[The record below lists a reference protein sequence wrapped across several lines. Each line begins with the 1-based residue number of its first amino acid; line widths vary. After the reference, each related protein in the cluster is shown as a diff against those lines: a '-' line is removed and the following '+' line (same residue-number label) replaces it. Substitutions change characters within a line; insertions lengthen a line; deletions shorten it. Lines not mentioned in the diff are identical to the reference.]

1 MYEKVNAL
9 DKRAIEELFL
19 SEDILMEN
27 AAMALERAVLQNASL
42 GAKVIILCGSGDN
55 GGDGYALA
63 RRLAGRFKTLV
74 FEMKPAKSPM
84 CQLQKERAKKVG
96 VVIKTYEEKNE
107 DLECDVLIDCVVGS
121 AFKGELEPFLD
132 FESLSQKARF
142 KIACDIPS
150 GIDSKGRVDKGA
162 FKADTTISMGAIKSC
177 LLSDR
182 AKDYVGELKVGHLGV
197 FNRVYE
203 IPTDTFLLEKSDL
216 KLPLRD
222 KKNAH
227 KGDYGHAHVLLGK
240 HSGAGL
246 LSALSALSFGS
257 GVVSIQALEGEITS
271 SNKPLELVFCENFPN
286 FLSAFALGMGLES
299 FPKDFNKWLELAPC
313 VLDAGVFYHKEVL
326 QALEKEVVLTP
337 HPKEFLSLLKLVGI
351 NISMLELLDN
361 KLEIARDFS
370 QKYPK
375 VVLLLKGANTL
386 IAHQGR
392 TFINTLGSVA
402 LAKAGS
408 GDVLA
413 GLILSLLSQNY
424 TPLDAAI
431 NASLAHALAG
441 LEFKNN
447 YALTPLD
454 LIEKI
459 KRLQKDKNG
468 SFKALAAIAKH

>member
-1 MYEKVNAL
+1 MLSVYEKVDAL
-9 DKRAIEELFL
+9 DKKALEEWLL

-63 RRLAGRFKTLV
+63 RRLIGRFKVLV
-74 FEMKPAKSPM
+74 FEMKLAKSPM

-96 VVIKTYEEKNE
+96 VVIKAWEEKNE
-107 DLECDVLIDCVVGS
+107 DLECDVLVDCVVGS

-150 GIDSKGRVDKGA
+150 GIDSKGRVDKRA
-162 FKADTTISMGAIKSC
+162 FKADTTISMDAIKSC

-197 FNRVYE
+197 FNQIYE
-203 IPTDTFLLEKSDL
+203 IPTETFLLEKSDL

-222 KKNAH
+222 RKNAH

-246 LSALSALSFGS
+246 LSALSALGFGS
-257 GVVSIQALEGEITS
+257 GVVSIQALECEITS
-271 SNKPLELVFCENFPN
+271 NNKPLELVFCENFPKK
-286 FLSAFALGMGLES
+286 LSAFALGMGLENI
-299 FPKDFNKWLELAPC
+299 PKDFKKWLGLAPC

-326 QALEKEVVLTP
+326 QALEKEVILTP
-337 HPKEFLSLLKLVGI
+337 HPKEFLSLLKSVGI

-392 TFINTLGSVA
+392 VFINNLGSVA

-413 GLILSLLSQNY
+413 GLIVSLLSQNY

-459 KRLQKDKNG
+459 KRL
-468 SFKALAAIAKH
+468 

>member
-1 MYEKVNAL
+1 MLSVYEKVNAL

-63 RRLAGRFKTLV
+63 RRLVGRFKTLV

-84 CQLQKERAKKVG
+84 CQLQKERAKKAG
-96 VVIKTYEEKNE
+96 VTIKTYEEKNE
-107 DLECDVLIDCVVGS
+107 DLECDVLIDCVIGS
-121 AFKGELEPFLD
+121 HFKGKLEPFLN

-150 GIDSKGRVDKGA
+150 GIDSKGRVDKRA
-162 FKADTTISMGAIKSC
+162 FKADLTISMGAIKSC

-182 AKDYVGELKVGHLGV
+182 AKDYIGELKVGHLGV
-197 FNRVYE
+197 FNQTYE

-257 GVVSIQALEGEITS
+257 GVVSVQALEGEITPN
-271 SNKPLELVFCENFPN
+271 NKPLELVFCENFPN
-286 FLSAFALGMGLES
+286 PLSAFALGMGLENI
-299 FPKDFNKWLELAPC
+299 PKDFNKWLELAPC
-313 VLDAGVFYHKEVL
+313 VLDAGVFYHKEIL
-326 QALEKEVVLTP
+326 QALEKEAVLTP

-386 IAHQGR
+386 IAHQGQV
-392 TFINTLGSVA
+392 FINILGSVA

-413 GLILSLLSQNY
+413 GLIVSLLSQNY

-431 NASLAHALAG
+431 NASLAHALAS

-447 YALTPLD
+447 YALVPLD

-459 KRLQKDKNG
+459 KRL
-468 SFKALAAIAKH
+468 

>member
-1 MYEKVNAL
+1 MLSVYEKGNAL
-9 DKRAIEELFL
+9 DKRALEEWLL
-19 SEDILMEN
+19 SEDVLMEN

-63 RRLAGRFKTLV
+63 RRLMGRFRVLV
-74 FEMKPAKSPM
+74 FEMKLAKSPM

-96 VVIKTYEEKNE
+96 VVIKAWEDNLK

-132 FESLSQKARF
+132 FESLSQKAHF

-150 GIDSKGRVDKGA
+150 GIDSKGRVDKRA

-182 AKDYVGELKVGHLGV
+182 AKDYIGELKVGHLGV
-197 FNRVYE
+197 FNQIYE

-222 KKNAH
+222 RKNAH

-257 GVVSIQALEGEITS
+257 GVVSIQALECEITS
-271 SNKPLELVFCENFPN
+271 SNKPLELVFCENFPKK
-286 FLSAFALGMGLES
+286 LSAFALGMGLEGL
-299 FPKDFNKWLELAPC
+299 PKDFNRWLELAPC

-337 HPKEFLSLLKLVGI
+337 HPKEFLSLLKSVGI

-392 TFINTLGSVA
+392 VFINNLGSVA

-413 GLILSLLSQNY
+413 GLIVSLLAQNY

-441 LEFKNN
+441 LEFKNH

-459 KRLQKDKNG
+459 KRL
-468 SFKALAAIAKH
+468 

>member
-1 MYEKVNAL
+1 MLSVYEKVNAL
-9 DKRAIEELFL
+9 DKRAIEEWFL

-63 RRLAGRFKTLV
+63 RRLIGRFKTLV
-74 FEMKPAKSPM
+74 FEMKLAKSPM

-96 VVIKTYEEKNE
+96 VVIKTWGEKNE
-107 DLECDVLIDCVVGS
+107 DLECDVLVDCVVGS
-121 AFKGELEPFLD
+121 AFKGGLEPFLD

-150 GIDSKGRVDKGA
+150 GIDSKGRVDKRA
-162 FKADTTISMGAIKSC
+162 FRADTTISMGAIKSC

-197 FNRVYE
+197 FNPIYE

-222 KKNAH
+222 RKNAH

-257 GVVSIQALEGEITS
+257 GVVSVQALECEITS
-271 SNKPLELVFCENFPN
+271 NNKPLELVFCENFPN
-286 FLSAFALGMGLES
+286 PLSAFALGMGLENI
-299 FPKDFNKWLELAPC
+299 PKDFNKWLELAPC

-326 QALEKEVVLTP
+326 QALEKEVILTP

-392 TFINTLGSVA
+392 TFINNLGSVA

-431 NASLAHALAG
+431 NASLAHAIAS

-454 LIEKI
+454 LVEKI
-459 KRLQKDKNG
+459 KRL
-468 SFKALAAIAKH
+468 

>member
-1 MYEKVNAL
+1 MLSVYEKGNAL
-9 DKRAIEELFL
+9 DKRALEEWLL

-63 RRLAGRFKTLV
+63 RRLMGRFKVLV
-74 FEMKPAKSPM
+74 FEMKLAKSPM

-96 VVIKTYEEKNE
+96 VVIKTWEGNLK

-150 GIDSKGRVDKGA
+150 GIDSKGRVDKRA

-197 FNRVYE
+197 FNQIYE

-222 KKNAH
+222 RKNAH

-257 GVVSIQALEGEITS
+257 GVVSIQALECEITS
-271 SNKPLELVFCENFPN
+271 NNKPLELVFCENFPKK
-286 FLSAFALGMGLES
+286 LSAFALGMGLENI
-299 FPKDFNKWLELAPC
+299 PKDFKKWLELAPC

-326 QALEKEVVLTP
+326 QALEKEAILTP
-337 HPKEFLSLLKLVGI
+337 HPKEFLSLLELVGI

-386 IAHQGR
+386 ITHQGR
-392 TFINTLGSVA
+392 VFINHLGSVA

-413 GLILSLLSQNY
+413 GLIVSLLAQKY

-459 KRLQKDKNG
+459 KRL
-468 SFKALAAIAKH
+468 

>member
-1 MYEKVNAL
+1 MLSVYEKVNAL
-9 DKRAIEELFL
+9 DKRALEEWLL

-63 RRLAGRFKTLV
+63 RRLIGRFKVLV
-74 FEMKPAKSPM
+74 FEMKLAKSPM

-96 VVIKTYEEKNE
+96 VAIKTWEEKNE
-107 DLECDVLIDCVVGS
+107 DLECDVLVDCVVGS

-150 GIDSKGRVDKGA
+150 GIDSKGRVDKRA

-197 FNRVYE
+197 FHQVYE

-257 GVVSIQALEGEITS
+257 GVVSVQALECEITS
-271 SNKPLELVFCENFPN
+271 NNKPLELVFCENFPKK
-286 FLSAFALGMGLES
+286 LSAFALGMGLENI
-299 FPKDFNKWLELAPC
+299 PKDFEKWLGLAPC

-326 QALEKEVVLTP
+326 QALEKEVILTP
-337 HPKEFLSLLKLVGI
+337 HPKEFLSLLKSVGI

-392 TFINTLGSVA
+392 VFINNLGSVA

-413 GLILSLLSQNY
+413 GLIVSLLSQNY
-424 TPLDAAI
+424 TPLDATI

-459 KRLQKDKNG
+459 KRL
-468 SFKALAAIAKH
+468 

>member
-1 MYEKVNAL
+1 MLSVYEKGNAL
-9 DKRAIEELFL
+9 DKRALEEWLL

-27 AAMALERAVLQNASL
+27 AAMALEREVLQNASL

-63 RRLAGRFKTLV
+63 RRLVGRFKTLV
-74 FEMKPAKSPM
+74 FEMKLAKSPM

-96 VVIKTYEEKNE
+96 VVIKTWEDNHK

-150 GIDSKGRVDKGA
+150 GIDSKGRVDKRA
-162 FKADTTISMGAIKSC
+162 FKADMTISMGAIKSC
-177 LLSDR
+177 LLSDK
-182 AKDYVGELKVGHLGV
+182 AKDYIGELKVGHLGV
-197 FNRVYE
+197 FNQIYE

-222 KKNAH
+222 RKNAH

-257 GVVSIQALEGEITS
+257 GVVSIQALECEITS
-271 SNKPLELVFCENFPN
+271 NNKPLELVFCENFPKK
-286 FLSAFALGMGLES
+286 LSAFALGMGLENI
-299 FPKDFNKWLELAPC
+299 PKDFKKWLGLAPC

-326 QALEKEVVLTP
+326 QALEKEAILTP
-337 HPKEFLSLLKLVGI
+337 HPKEFLSLLKSVGI
-351 NISMLELLDN
+351 NTSMLELLDN

-392 TFINTLGSVA
+392 IFINNLGSVA

-413 GLILSLLSQNY
+413 GLIVSLLSQNY

-441 LEFKNN
+441 LEFKNH

-459 KRLQKDKNG
+459 KRL
-468 SFKALAAIAKH
+468 

>member
-1 MYEKVNAL
+1 MLSVYEKVNAL

-19 SEDILMEN
+19 SQDILMEN

-42 GAKVIILCGSGDN
+42 GVKVIILCGSGDN

-63 RRLAGRFKTLV
+63 RRLIGRFRVLV
-74 FEMKPAKSPM
+74 FEMKLAKSPM

-96 VVIKTYEEKNE
+96 VVIKAWEEKNE
-107 DLECDVLIDCVVGS
+107 DLECDVLVDCVVGS
-121 AFKGELEPFLD
+121 AFKGELEPFLN
-132 FESLSQKARF
+132 FESLSQKACF

-150 GIDSKGRVDKGA
+150 GIDSKGRVDKRA

-177 LLSDR
+177 LLSDK
-182 AKDYVGELKVGHLGV
+182 AKDYIGELKVGHLGV
-197 FNRVYE
+197 FNSIYE
-203 IPTDTFLLEKSDL
+203 IPTETFLLEKSDL

-222 KKNAH
+222 RKNAH
-227 KGDYGHAHVLLGK
+227 KGDYGHVHVLLGK

-257 GVVSIQALEGEITS
+257 GVVSVQALECEITS
-271 SNKPLELVFCENFPN
+271 NNKPLELVFCENFPN
-286 FLSAFALGMGLES
+286 FLSAFALGMGLENI
-299 FPKDFNKWLELAPC
+299 PKDFNKWLELAPC

-326 QALEKEVVLTP
+326 QALEKEVILTP

-386 IAHQGR
+386 IAHQGQV
-392 TFINTLGSVA
+392 FINILGSVA

-459 KRLQKDKNG
+459 KRL
-468 SFKALAAIAKH
+468 

>member
-19 SEDILMEN
+19 SEDVLMEN

-63 RRLAGRFKTLV
+63 RRLVGRFKTLV
-74 FEMKPAKSPM
+74 FEMKRAKSPM
-84 CQLQKERAKKVG
+84 CQLQQERAKKAG
-96 VVIKTYEEKNE
+96 VAIKAWEEKNE
-107 DLECDVLIDCVVGS
+107 DLECDVLIDCVIGS
-121 AFKGELEPFLD
+121 NFKGELEPFLN
-132 FESLSQKARF
+132 FESLSQKACF

-162 FKADTTISMGAIKSC
+162 FKADLTISMGAIKSC

-182 AKDYVGELKVGHLGV
+182 AKDYIGELKVGHLGV
-197 FNRVYE
+197 FNQTYE

-257 GVVSIQALEGEITS
+257 GVVSVQALECEITS
-271 SNKPLELVFCENFPN
+271 NNKPLELVFCENFPN
-286 FLSAFALGMGLES
+286 LLSAFALGMGLENI
-299 FPKDFNKWLELAPC
+299 PKDFNKWLELAPC

-326 QALEKEVVLTP
+326 QALEKETVLTP

-386 IAHQGR
+386 IAHQGQV
-392 TFINTLGSVA
+392 FINILGSVA

-459 KRLQKDKNG
+459 KRL
-468 SFKALAAIAKH
+468 

>member
-1 MYEKVNAL
+1 MLSVYEKVDAL
-9 DKRAIEELFL
+9 DKRALEEWLL

-63 RRLAGRFKTLV
+63 RRLMGRFKTLV
-74 FEMKPAKSPM
+74 FEMKLAKSPM

-96 VVIKTYEEKNE
+96 VVIKTYEENALNQN
-107 DLECDVLIDCVVGS
+107 LECDVLIDCVVGS
-121 AFKGELEPFLD
+121 AFKGGLEPFLN

-150 GIDSKGRVDKGA
+150 GIDSKGRVDKRA
-162 FKADTTISMGAIKSC
+162 FKADMTISMGAIKSC

-197 FNRVYE
+197 FNQIYE

-222 KKNAH
+222 RENAH

-246 LSALSALSFGS
+246 LSALSALGFGS
-257 GVVSIQALEGEITS
+257 GVVSVQALECEITS
-271 SNKPLELVFCENFPN
+271 NNKPLELVFCENFPKKI
-286 FLSAFALGMGLES
+286 SAFALGMGLENI
-299 FPKDFNKWLELAPC
+299 PKDFKKWLGLAPC

-326 QALEKEVVLTP
+326 QALEKEVILTP
-337 HPKEFLSLLKLVGI
+337 HPKEFLSLLKSVGI

-392 TFINTLGSVA
+392 VFINNLGSVA

-413 GLILSLLSQNY
+413 GLIVSLLSQNY

-459 KRLQKDKNG
+459 KRL
-468 SFKALAAIAKH
+468 

>member
-1 MYEKVNAL
+1 MLSVYEKVNAL
-9 DKRAIEELFL
+9 DKRALEEFNL

-63 RRLAGRFKTLV
+63 RRLVGRFKTLV

-96 VVIKTYEEKNE
+96 VVTKAWEEKNE
-107 DLECDVLIDCVVGS
+107 ALECDVLIDCVVGS
-121 AFKGELEPFLD
+121 NFKGKLEPFLN

-150 GIDSKGRVDKGA
+150 GIDSKGRVDKRA
-162 FKADTTISMGAIKSC
+162 FKAHMTISMGAIKSC

-182 AKDYVGELKVGHLGV
+182 AKDYIGELKVGHLGV
-197 FNRVYE
+197 FNQIYE

-227 KGDYGHAHVLLGK
+227 KGDYGHAHILLGK

-246 LSALSALSFGS
+246 LSALSALNFGS
-257 GVVSIQALEGEITS
+257 GVVSVQALECEITS

-286 FLSAFALGMGLES
+286 PLSAFALGMGLES

-386 IAHQGR
+386 IAHQGQV
-392 TFINTLGSVA
+392 FINILGSVA

-431 NASLAHALAG
+431 NASLAHALAS

-459 KRLQKDKNG
+459 KRL
-468 SFKALAAIAKH
+468 

>member
-1 MYEKVNAL
+1 MLSVYEKVNAL

-96 VVIKTYEEKNE
+96 VVIKTYEENALNQN
-107 DLECDVLIDCVVGS
+107 LECDVLIDCVVGS
-121 AFKGELEPFLD
+121 AFKGELEPFLN

-150 GIDSKGRVDKGA
+150 GIDFKGRVDKRA
-162 FKADTTISMGAIKSC
+162 FKADVTISMGAIKSC

-182 AKDYVGELKVGHLGV
+182 AKDYIGELKVGHLGV
-197 FNRVYE
+197 FNQTYE

-227 KGDYGHAHVLLGK
+227 KGDYGHAHILLGK

-257 GVVSIQALEGEITS
+257 GVVSVQALECGITS
-271 SNKPLELVFCENFPN
+271 NNKPLELVFCENFPSP
-286 FLSAFALGMGLES
+286 LSAFALGMGLENI
-299 FPKDFNKWLELAPC
+299 PKDFNKWLELAPC

-326 QALEKEVVLTP
+326 QALEKEAVLTP

-351 NISMLELLDN
+351 HISMLELLDN

-386 IAHQGR
+386 IAHQGQV
-392 TFINTLGSVA
+392 FINILGSVA

-459 KRLQKDKNG
+459 KRL
-468 SFKALAAIAKH
+468 

>member
-1 MYEKVNAL
+1 MLSVYEKGNAL
-9 DKRAIEELFL
+9 DKRAIEEWLL
-19 SEDILMEN
+19 SEDVLMEN
-27 AAMALERAVLQNASL
+27 AAMALERAVLQNTSL

-63 RRLAGRFKTLV
+63 RRLMGRFKTLV
-74 FEMKPAKSPM
+74 FEMKRAKSPM

-96 VVIKTYEEKNE
+96 VVIKTWEEKNE

-150 GIDSKGRVDKGA
+150 GIDSKGRVDKRA

-197 FNRVYE
+197 FNQTYE

-222 KKNAH
+222 RKNAH

-257 GVVSIQALEGEITS
+257 GVVSVQALECEITS
-271 SNKPLELVFCENFPN
+271 NNKPLELVFCENFPN
-286 FLSAFALGMGLES
+286 LLSAFALGMGLENI
-299 FPKDFNKWLELAPC
+299 PKDFNKWLELAPC

-326 QALEKEVVLTP
+326 QALEKEPVLTP

-386 IAHQGR
+386 IAHQGQV
-392 TFINTLGSVA
+392 FINILGSVA

-431 NASLAHALAG
+431 NASLAHALAS

-459 KRLQKDKNG
+459 KRL
-468 SFKALAAIAKH
+468 

>member
-1 MYEKVNAL
+1 MLSVYEKVKAL
-9 DKRAIEELFL
+9 DKRALEEFNL

-27 AAMALERAVLQNASL
+27 AAMALERAVLKNASL

-63 RRLAGRFKTLV
+63 RRLVGRFKTLV
-74 FEMKPAKSPM
+74 FEMKLAKSPM

-96 VVIKTYEEKNE
+96 VVIKTWEEKNE

-121 AFKGELEPFLD
+121 NFKGELEPFLN
-132 FESLSQKARF
+132 FESLSQKAHF

-150 GIDSKGRVDKGA
+150 GIDSKGRVDKRA
-162 FKADTTISMGAIKSC
+162 FKADMTISMGTIKSC

-182 AKDYVGELKVGHLGV
+182 AKDYIGELKVGYLGV
-197 FNRVYE
+197 FNQIYE

-227 KGDYGHAHVLLGK
+227 KGDYGHAHILLGK

-246 LSALSALSFGS
+246 LSALSALNFGS
-257 GVVSIQALEGEITS
+257 GVVSVQALECEITS

-286 FLSAFALGMGLES
+286 PLSAFALGMGLES
-299 FPKDFNKWLELAPC
+299 FPKDFNKWIELAPC

-386 IAHQGR
+386 IAHQGQV
-392 TFINTLGSVA
+392 FINILGSVA

-431 NASLAHALAG
+431 NASLAHAIASLG
-441 LEFKNN
+441 FKNN

-459 KRLQKDKNG
+459 KRL
-468 SFKALAAIAKH
+468 

>member
-1 MYEKVNAL
+1 MLSVYEKVNAL
-9 DKRAIEELFL
+9 DKRALEKFNL

-63 RRLAGRFKTLV
+63 RRLVGRFKTLV

-96 VVIKTYEEKNE
+96 VAIKAWEEKNE

-121 AFKGELEPFLD
+121 NFKGELEPFLN
-132 FESLSQKARF
+132 FESLSQKACF

-150 GIDSKGRVDKGA
+150 GIDSKGRVDKKA
-162 FKADTTISMGAIKSC
+162 FKADMTISMGAIKSC

-182 AKDYVGELKVGHLGV
+182 AKDYIGELKVGHLGV
-197 FNRVYE
+197 FNPIYE

-227 KGDYGHAHVLLGK
+227 KGDYGHAHILLGK

-257 GVVSIQALEGEITS
+257 GVVSVQALECEITS
-271 SNKPLELVFCENFPN
+271 NNKPLELVFCENFPN
-286 FLSAFALGMGLES
+286 FLSAFALGMGLENI
-299 FPKDFNKWLELAPC
+299 PKDFNKWLELAPC

-386 IAHQGR
+386 IAHQGQV
-392 TFINTLGSVA
+392 FINILGSVA

-431 NASLAHALAG
+431 NASLAHALAS

-459 KRLQKDKNG
+459 KRL
-468 SFKALAAIAKH
+468 

>member
-1 MYEKVNAL
+1 M
-9 DKRAIEELFL
+9 
-19 SEDILMEN
+19 
-27 AAMALERAVLQNASL
+27 
-42 GAKVIILCGSGDN
+42 
-55 GGDGYALA
+55 
-63 RRLAGRFKTLV
+63 
-74 FEMKPAKSPM
+74 
-84 CQLQKERAKKVG
+84 
-96 VVIKTYEEKNE
+96 
-107 DLECDVLIDCVVGS
+107 
-121 AFKGELEPFLD
+121 
-132 FESLSQKARF
+132 
-142 KIACDIPS
+142 
-150 GIDSKGRVDKGA
+150 
-162 FKADTTISMGAIKSC
+162 
-177 LLSDR
+177 
-182 AKDYVGELKVGHLGV
+182 
-197 FNRVYE
+197 
-203 IPTDTFLLEKSDL
+203 
-216 KLPLRD
+216 
-222 KKNAH
+222 
-227 KGDYGHAHVLLGK
+227 
-240 HSGAGL
+240 
-246 LSALSALSFGS
+246 SALSALSFGS
-257 GVVSIQALEGEITS
+257 GVVSVQALECEITS
-271 SNKPLELVFCENFPN
+271 NNKPLELVFCENFPN
-286 FLSAFALGMGLES
+286 LLSAFALGMGLENI
-299 FPKDFNKWLELAPC
+299 PKDFNKWLGLAPC

-326 QALEKEVVLTP
+326 QALEKEVILTP

-392 TFINTLGSVA
+392 TFINNLGSVA

-459 KRLQKDKNG
+459 KRL
-468 SFKALAAIAKH
+468 

>member
-1 MYEKVNAL
+1 MLSVYEKGNAL
-9 DKRAIEELFL
+9 DKRALEEWLL
-19 SEDILMEN
+19 SEDVLMEN
-27 AAMALERAVLQNASL
+27 AAMALERAVLKNASL

-63 RRLAGRFKTLV
+63 RRLMGRFKTLV
-74 FEMKPAKSPM
+74 FEMKLAKSPM

-107 DLECDVLIDCVVGS
+107 DLECDVLIDCVIGS
-121 AFKGELEPFLD
+121 AFKGELEPFLN
-132 FESLSQKARF
+132 FESLSQKAHF

-150 GIDSKGRVDKGA
+150 GIDSKGRVDKRA

-197 FNRVYE
+197 FNQIYE

-246 LSALSALSFGS
+246 LSAISALSFGS
-257 GVVSIQALEGEITS
+257 GVVSIQALECKITS
-271 SNKPLELVFCENFPN
+271 NNKPLELVFCENFPN
-286 FLSAFALGMGLES
+286 PLSAFALGMGLENI
-299 FPKDFNKWLELAPC
+299 PKDFNKWLELAPC

-326 QALEKEVVLTP
+326 QALEKEVILTP
-337 HPKEFLSLLKLVGI
+337 HPKEFLSLLKSVGI

-392 TFINTLGSVA
+392 IFINNLGSVA

-413 GLILSLLSQNY
+413 GLIVSLLSQNY

-454 LIEKI
+454 LIKKI
-459 KRLQKDKNG
+459 KRL
-468 SFKALAAIAKH
+468 

>member
-1 MYEKVNAL
+1 MLSVYEKVNAL

-63 RRLAGRFKTLV
+63 RRLMGRFKTLV
-74 FEMKPAKSPM
+74 FEMKRAKSPM
-84 CQLQKERAKKVG
+84 CQLQKERAKKAG
-96 VVIKTYEEKNE
+96 VVIKTWEDNHK

-121 AFKGELEPFLD
+121 TFKGELEPFLN

-162 FKADTTISMGAIKSC
+162 FKADMTISMGAIKSC
-177 LLSDR
+177 LLSDS

-197 FNRVYE
+197 FNQTYE

-257 GVVSIQALEGEITS
+257 GVVSVQALECEITS
-271 SNKPLELVFCENFPN
+271 NNKPLELVFCENFPN
-286 FLSAFALGMGLES
+286 FLSAFALGMGLENI
-299 FPKDFNKWLELAPC
+299 PKDFNKWLELAPC

-326 QALEKEVVLTP
+326 QALEKEVILTP

-392 TFINTLGSVA
+392 TFINNLGSVA

-413 GLILSLLSQNY
+413 GLIVSLLSQNY

-459 KRLQKDKNG
+459 KRL
-468 SFKALAAIAKH
+468 

>member
-1 MYEKVNAL
+1 MLSVYEKVDAL
-9 DKRAIEELFL
+9 DKRALEEWLL

-63 RRLAGRFKTLV
+63 RRLIGRFKTLV
-74 FEMKPAKSPM
+74 FEMKLAKSPM

-96 VVIKTYEEKNE
+96 VVIKAWEEKNE

-121 AFKGELEPFLD
+121 AFKGGLEPFLD

-150 GIDSKGRVDKGA
+150 GIDSKGRVDKRA

-197 FNRVYE
+197 FNQIYE

-222 KKNAH
+222 RKNAH

-257 GVVSIQALEGEITS
+257 GVVSVQALECEITS
-271 SNKPLELVFCENFPN
+271 NNKPLELVFCENFPKK
-286 FLSAFALGMGLES
+286 LSAFALGMGLENI
-299 FPKDFNKWLELAPC
+299 PKDFKKWLGLAPC

-326 QALEKEVVLTP
+326 QALEKEVILTP

-392 TFINTLGSVA
+392 VFINNLGSVA

-413 GLILSLLSQNY
+413 GLIVSLLSQNY

-459 KRLQKDKNG
+459 KRL
-468 SFKALAAIAKH
+468 

>member
-1 MYEKVNAL
+1 MLSVYEKVNAL

-63 RRLAGRFKTLV
+63 RRLIGRFRVLV
-74 FEMKPAKSPM
+74 FEMKLAKSPM
-84 CQLQKERAKKVG
+84 CQLQKERAKKAG
-96 VVIKTYEEKNE
+96 VVIKAWEEKNE

-150 GIDSKGRVDKGA
+150 GIDSKGRVDKRA

-197 FNRVYE
+197 FNPIYE

-257 GVVSIQALEGEITS
+257 GVVSVQALECEITS
-271 SNKPLELVFCENFPN
+271 NNKPLELVFCENFPN
-286 FLSAFALGMGLES
+286 PLSAFALGMGLENI
-299 FPKDFNKWLELAPC
+299 PKDFNKWLGLAPC

-326 QALEKEVVLTP
+326 QALEKEVILTP

-370 QKYPK
+370 QKHPK

-392 TFINTLGSVA
+392 IFINILGSVA

-413 GLILSLLSQNY
+413 GLIVSLLSQNY

-459 KRLQKDKNG
+459 KRL
-468 SFKALAAIAKH
+468 

>member
-1 MYEKVNAL
+1 MLSVYEKVNAL

-19 SEDILMEN
+19 SEDVLMEN

-63 RRLAGRFKTLV
+63 RRLIGRFRVLV
-74 FEMKPAKSPM
+74 FEMKLAKSPM
-84 CQLQKERAKKVG
+84 CQLQKERAKKAG
-96 VVIKTYEEKNE
+96 VVIKTYEENALNQN
-107 DLECDVLIDCVVGS
+107 LECDVLIDCVIGS
-121 AFKGELEPFLD
+121 HFKGGLEPFLN

-162 FKADTTISMGAIKSC
+162 FKADMTISMGAIKSC

-197 FNRVYE
+197 FNQTYE
-203 IPTDTFLLEKSDL
+203 IPTDIFLLEKSDL

-222 KKNAH
+222 KKSAH

-257 GVVSIQALEGEITS
+257 GVVSVQALECEITS
-271 SNKPLELVFCENFPN
+271 NNKPLELVFCENFPN
-286 FLSAFALGMGLES
+286 FLSAFALGMGLENI
-299 FPKDFNKWLELAPC
+299 PKDFNEWLGLAPC
-313 VLDAGVFYHKEVL
+313 VLDAGVFYHKEAL
-326 QALEKEVVLTP
+326 QALEKEVILTP

-392 TFINTLGSVA
+392 IFINILGSVA

-413 GLILSLLSQNY
+413 GLIVSLLSQNY

-459 KRLQKDKNG
+459 KRL
-468 SFKALAAIAKH
+468 

>member
-1 MYEKVNAL
+1 MYEKVDAL

-63 RRLAGRFKTLV
+63 RRLVGRFKTLV
-74 FEMKPAKSPM
+74 FEMKLAKSPM
-84 CQLQKERAKKVG
+84 CQLQKERAKKAG
-96 VVIKTYEEKNE
+96 VVIKTWEENHK

-121 AFKGELEPFLD
+121 AFKGGLDPFLD

-150 GIDSKGRVDKGA
+150 GIDSKGRVDKRA

-177 LLSDR
+177 LLSDK
-182 AKDYVGELKVGHLGV
+182 AKDYIGELKVGHLGV
-197 FNRVYE
+197 FNPIYE

-222 KKNAH
+222 RKNAH
-227 KGDYGHAHVLLGK
+227 KGDYGHVHVLLGK

-257 GVVSIQALEGEITS
+257 GVVSVQALECEITS
-271 SNKPLELVFCENFPN
+271 NNKPLELVFCENFPKK
-286 FLSAFALGMGLES
+286 LSAFALGMGLENI
-299 FPKDFNKWLELAPC
+299 PKDFKKWLGLAPC

-326 QALEKEVVLTP
+326 QALEKEVILTP
-337 HPKEFLSLLKLVGI
+337 HPKEFLSLLKSVGI

-392 TFINTLGSVA
+392 IFINNLGSVA

-413 GLILSLLSQNY
+413 GLIVSLLSQNY

-454 LIEKI
+454 LVEKI
-459 KRLQKDKNG
+459 KRL
-468 SFKALAAIAKH
+468 

>member
-1 MYEKVNAL
+1 MLSVYEKVDAL
-9 DKRAIEELFL
+9 DKRALEEWFL
-19 SEDILMEN
+19 SEDVLMEN

-63 RRLAGRFKTLV
+63 RRLVGRFKTLV
-74 FEMKPAKSPM
+74 FEMKLAKSPM

-96 VVIKTYEEKNE
+96 VVIKAWEEKNE

-121 AFKGELEPFLD
+121 NFKGELEPFLN

-150 GIDSKGRVDKGA
+150 GIDSKGRVDKRA
-162 FKADTTISMGAIKSC
+162 FRADLTISMGAIKSC

-197 FNRVYE
+197 FNQIYE

-222 KKNAH
+222 RKNAH
-227 KGDYGHAHVLLGK
+227 KGDYGHAHVFLGK

-257 GVVSIQALEGEITS
+257 GVVSVQALECEITS
-271 SNKPLELVFCENFPN
+271 NNKPLELVFCENFPN
-286 FLSAFALGMGLES
+286 PLSAFALGMGLENI
-299 FPKDFNKWLELAPC
+299 PKDFNKWLGLAPC

-326 QALEKEVVLTP
+326 QALEKEVILTP

-392 TFINTLGSVA
+392 TFINILGSVA

-413 GLILSLLSQNY
+413 GLIVSLLSQNY

-431 NASLAHALAG
+431 NASLAHALAS

-459 KRLQKDKNG
+459 KL
-468 SFKALAAIAKH
+468 L

>member
-1 MYEKVNAL
+1 MLSVYEKVNTL
-9 DKRAIEELFL
+9 DKRALEKFNL

-63 RRLAGRFKTLV
+63 RRLVGRFKTLV

-96 VVIKTYEEKNE
+96 VVIKAWEEKNE

-121 AFKGELEPFLD
+121 NFKGELEPFLN

-150 GIDSKGRVDKGA
+150 GIDSKGRVDKRA
-162 FKADTTISMGAIKSC
+162 FKAHMTINMGAIKSC

-197 FNRVYE
+197 FNQIYE

-227 KGDYGHAHVLLGK
+227 KGDYGHAHILLGK

-257 GVVSIQALEGEITS
+257 GVVSVQALECEITS
-271 SNKPLELVFCENFPN
+271 NNKPLELVFCENFPN
-286 FLSAFALGMGLES
+286 LLSAFALGMGLENI
-299 FPKDFNKWLELAPC
+299 PKDFNKWLELAPC

-386 IAHQGR
+386 IAHQGQV
-392 TFINTLGSVA
+392 FINILGSVA

-431 NASLAHALAG
+431 NASLAHALAS

-459 KRLQKDKNG
+459 KRL
-468 SFKALAAIAKH
+468 

>member
-1 MYEKVNAL
+1 MLSVYEKGNAL

-63 RRLAGRFKTLV
+63 RRLAGRFRVLV
-74 FEMKPAKSPM
+74 FEMKLAKSPM

-96 VVIKTYEEKNE
+96 VTIKAWGEKNE
-107 DLECDVLIDCVVGS
+107 DLECDVLVDCVVGS
-121 AFKGELEPFLD
+121 AFKGELEPFLN

-150 GIDSKGRVDKGA
+150 GIDSKGRVDKRA
-162 FKADTTISMGAIKSC
+162 FKADLTISMGAIKSC

-197 FNRVYE
+197 FNPIYE

-246 LSALSALSFGS
+246 LSALGALSFGS
-257 GVVSIQALEGEITS
+257 GVVSVQALECEITS
-271 SNKPLELVFCENFPN
+271 NNKPLELVFCENFPKK
-286 FLSAFALGMGLES
+286 LSAFALGMGLENI
-299 FPKDFNKWLELAPC
+299 PKDFKKWLELAPC
-313 VLDAGVFYHKEVL
+313 VLDAGVFYHKEIL
-326 QALEKEVVLTP
+326 QALEKEAVLTP

-392 TFINTLGSVA
+392 IFINTLGSVA

-413 GLILSLLSQNY
+413 GLIVSLLSQNY

-459 KRLQKDKNG
+459 KRL
-468 SFKALAAIAKH
+468 

>member
-1 MYEKVNAL
+1 MLSVYEKVNAL
-9 DKRAIEELFL
+9 DKRAIEEWFL

-63 RRLAGRFKTLV
+63 RRLVGRFKTLV
-74 FEMKPAKSPM
+74 FEMKLAKSPM

-96 VVIKTYEEKNE
+96 VVIKIWEEKNE

-150 GIDSKGRVDKGA
+150 GIDSKGRVDKRA
-162 FKADTTISMGAIKSC
+162 FKADMTISMGAIKSC

-182 AKDYVGELKVGHLGV
+182 AKDYIGELKVGHLGV
-197 FNRVYE
+197 FNQIYE
-203 IPTDTFLLEKSDL
+203 IPTETFLLEKSDL

-257 GVVSIQALEGEITS
+257 GVVSVQALECEITS
-271 SNKPLELVFCENFPN
+271 NNKPLELVFCENFPKK
-286 FLSAFALGMGLES
+286 LSAFALGMGLENI
-299 FPKDFNKWLELAPC
+299 PKDFKKWLELAPC

-326 QALEKEVVLTP
+326 QALEKEAVLTP

-459 KRLQKDKNG
+459 KRL
-468 SFKALAAIAKH
+468 

>member
-1 MYEKVNAL
+1 MLSVYEKVNAL
-9 DKRAIEELFL
+9 DKRALEKFNL

-27 AAMALERAVLQNASL
+27 AAMALEGAVLQNASL

-96 VVIKTYEEKNE
+96 VAIKTWEEKNK

-121 AFKGELEPFLD
+121 AFKGGLEPFLD

-150 GIDSKGRVDKGA
+150 GIDSKGRVDKRA
-162 FKADTTISMGAIKSC
+162 FKAHMTISMGAIKSC

-182 AKDYVGELKVGHLGV
+182 AKDYIGELKVGHLGV
-197 FNRVYE
+197 FNPIYE

-257 GVVSIQALEGEITS
+257 GVVSVQALECEITS

-286 FLSAFALGMGLES
+286 PLSAFALGMGLEG

-361 KLEIARDFS
+361 KLEIARNFS

-375 VVLLLKGANTL
+375 VVLLLKGSNTL
-386 IAHQGR
+386 IAHQGQV
-392 TFINTLGSVA
+392 FINILGSVA

-454 LIEKI
+454 LVEKI
-459 KRLQKDKNG
+459 KRL
-468 SFKALAAIAKH
+468 

>member
-1 MYEKVNAL
+1 MLSVYEKVNAL
-9 DKRAIEELFL
+9 DKRAIEELLL
-19 SEDILMEN
+19 SEDVLMEN
-27 AAMALERAVLQNASL
+27 AAMALERAVLKNAALDS
-42 GAKVIILCGSGDN
+42 KVVILCGSGDN
-55 GGDGYALA
+55 GGDGYALS
-63 RRLAGRFKTLV
+63 RRLMGRFKVVV

-96 VVIKTYEEKNE
+96 VVIKTWEENHN
-107 DLECDVLIDCVVGS
+107 DLECDVLVDCVIGS
-121 AFKGELEPFLD
+121 AFKGELEPFLN
-132 FESLSQKARF
+132 FESLSQNACF

-150 GIDSKGRVDKGA
+150 GIDSKGRVDKRA

-182 AKDYVGELKVGHLGV
+182 AKDYVGELKVGDLGV
-197 FNRVYE
+197 FHGTYE
-203 IPTDTFLLEKSDL
+203 SPTDTFLLEKSDL
-216 KLPLRD
+216 KLPLRG

-227 KGDYGHAHVLLGK
+227 KGDYGHAHALLGK

-246 LSALSALSFGS
+246 LSALSALGFGA
-257 GVVSIQALEGEITS
+257 GVVSIQPLECEITS

-286 FLSAFALGMGLES
+286 QTSAFALGMGLENI
-299 FPKDFNKWLELAPC
+299 PKDFKIWLEMAPC
-313 VLDAGVFYHKEVL
+313 VLDAGVFYHKEIL
-326 QALEKEVVLTP
+326 QALEKEAVLTP

-386 IAHQGR
+386 IAHQGQV
-392 TFINTLGSVA
+392 FINTLGSVA

-413 GLILSLLSQNY
+413 GLILSLLSQKY

-431 NASLAHALAG
+431 NASLAHAIAS
-441 LEFKNN
+441 LEFKND

-459 KRLQKDKNG
+459 QL
-468 SFKALAAIAKH
+468 L

>member
-1 MYEKVNAL
+1 MLSVYEKVNAL

-19 SEDILMEN
+19 SEDVLMEN

-63 RRLAGRFKTLV
+63 RRLVGRFKTLV

-84 CQLQKERAKKVG
+84 CQLQKERAKKAG

-132 FESLSQKARF
+132 FESLSQKAHF

-162 FKADTTISMGAIKSC
+162 FKADMTISMGAIKSC
-177 LLSDR
+177 LLSDK

-197 FNRVYE
+197 FNQIYE

-257 GVVSIQALEGEITS
+257 GVVSVQALECEITS
-271 SNKPLELVFCENFPN
+271 NNKPLELVFCENFPKK
-286 FLSAFALGMGLES
+286 LSAFALGMGLENI
-299 FPKDFNKWLELAPC
+299 PKDFKKWLELAPC
-313 VLDAGVFYHKEVL
+313 VLDAGVFYHKEML
-326 QALEKEVVLTP
+326 QALEKEAVLTP

-392 TFINTLGSVA
+392 TFINILGSVA

-459 KRLQKDKNG
+459 KRL
-468 SFKALAAIAKH
+468 

>member
-1 MYEKVNAL
+1 MLSVYEKVNAL
-9 DKRAIEELFL
+9 DKRALEEFNL

-63 RRLAGRFKTLV
+63 RRLVGRFKTLV

-96 VVIKTYEEKNE
+96 VVIKAWEEKNE
-107 DLECDVLIDCVVGS
+107 DLECDALIDCVVGS
-121 AFKGELEPFLD
+121 NFKGELEPFLN

-150 GIDSKGRVDKGA
+150 GIDSKGRVDKRA

-177 LLSDR
+177 LLSDK
-182 AKDYVGELKVGHLGV
+182 AKDYIGELKVGHLGV
-197 FNRVYE
+197 FNQTYE
-203 IPTDTFLLEKSDL
+203 IPTETFLLEKSDL

-257 GVVSIQALEGEITS
+257 GVVSVQALECEITS
-271 SNKPLELVFCENFPN
+271 NNKPLELVFCENFPN
-286 FLSAFALGMGLES
+286 FLSAFALGMGLENI
-299 FPKDFNKWLELAPC
+299 PKDFNKWLELAPC

-326 QALEKEVVLTP
+326 QALEKEAVLTP

-386 IAHQGR
+386 IAHQGQV
-392 TFINTLGSVA
+392 FINILGSVA

-431 NASLAHALAG
+431 NASLAHALAS

-459 KRLQKDKNG
+459 KRL
-468 SFKALAAIAKH
+468 

>member
-1 MYEKVNAL
+1 MLSVYEKVDAL
-9 DKRAIEELFL
+9 DKRALEEWLL
-19 SEDILMEN
+19 SEDVLMEN

-42 GAKVIILCGSGDN
+42 GAKVIILCGGGDN

-63 RRLAGRFKTLV
+63 RRLAGRFKVLV
-74 FEMKPAKSPM
+74 FEMKLAKSPM

-96 VVIKTYEEKNE
+96 VVIKTWEDNHK

-150 GIDSKGRVDKGA
+150 GIDSKGRVDKRA

-197 FNRVYE
+197 FNQVYE
-203 IPTDTFLLEKSDL
+203 IPTETFLLEKSDL

-257 GVVSIQALEGEITS
+257 GVVSVQALECEITS
-271 SNKPLELVFCENFPN
+271 SNKPLELVFCENFPKK
-286 FLSAFALGMGLES
+286 LSAFALGMGLENI
-299 FPKDFNKWLELAPC
+299 PKDFKKWLGLAPC

-337 HPKEFLSLLKLVGI
+337 HPKEFLSLLKSVGI

-392 TFINTLGSVA
+392 VFINNLGSVA

-413 GLILSLLSQNY
+413 GLIVSLLSQNY

-441 LEFKNN
+441 LEFKNH

-459 KRLQKDKNG
+459 KRL
-468 SFKALAAIAKH
+468 

>member
-1 MYEKVNAL
+1 MLSVYEKVDAL
-9 DKRAIEELFL
+9 DKRAIEELLL

-27 AAMALERAVLQNASL
+27 AAMALERAVLKNASL

-63 RRLAGRFKTLV
+63 RRLMGCFKTLV
-74 FEMKPAKSPM
+74 FEMKLAKSPM

-96 VVIKTYEEKNE
+96 VVIKTWEEKNE

-121 AFKGELEPFLD
+121 AFKGGLEPFLN

-150 GIDSKGRVDKGA
+150 GIDSKGRVDKRA
-162 FKADTTISMGAIKSC
+162 FKADLTISMGAVKSC

-197 FNRVYE
+197 FNPIYE
-203 IPTDTFLLEKSDL
+203 IPTETFLLEKSDL

-257 GVVSIQALEGEITS
+257 GVVSVQALECEITS
-271 SNKPLELVFCENFPN
+271 NNKPLELVFCENFPN
-286 FLSAFALGMGLES
+286 LLSAFALGMGLENI
-299 FPKDFNKWLELAPC
+299 PKDFNKWLELAPC

-326 QALEKEVVLTP
+326 QALEKEAVLTP

-351 NISMLELLDN
+351 NMSMLELLDN

-392 TFINTLGSVA
+392 TFINNLGSVA

-459 KRLQKDKNG
+459 KRL
-468 SFKALAAIAKH
+468 

>member
-1 MYEKVNAL
+1 MLSVYEKVDAL
-9 DKRAIEELFL
+9 DKRAIEEWLL

-63 RRLAGRFKTLV
+63 RRLIGRFRVLV
-74 FEMKPAKSPM
+74 FEMKLAKSPM
-84 CQLQKERAKKVG
+84 CRLQKERAKKVG
-96 VVIKTYEEKNE
+96 VVIKTWEEKNE

-121 AFKGELEPFLD
+121 AFKGELEPFLN

-197 FNRVYE
+197 FNQIYE

-246 LSALSALSFGS
+246 LSAISALSFGS
-257 GVVSIQALEGEITS
+257 GVVSVQALECEITS
-271 SNKPLELVFCENFPN
+271 NNKPLELVFCENFPN
-286 FLSAFALGMGLES
+286 PLSAFALGMGLENI
-299 FPKDFNKWLELAPC
+299 PKDFNKWLELAPC
-313 VLDAGVFYHKEVL
+313 VLDAGVFYHKEAL
-326 QALEKEVVLTP
+326 QALEKEVILTP
-337 HPKEFLSLLKLVGI
+337 HPKEFLSLLKSVGI

-392 TFINTLGSVA
+392 TFINNLGSVA

-413 GLILSLLSQNY
+413 GLIVSLLSQNY

-431 NASLAHALAG
+431 NASLVHALAG

-459 KRLQKDKNG
+459 KRL
-468 SFKALAAIAKH
+468 

>member
-1 MYEKVNAL
+1 MLSVYEKVDAL
-9 DKRAIEELFL
+9 DKRAIEEWFL
-19 SEDILMEN
+19 SEDVLMEN

-63 RRLAGRFKTLV
+63 RRLVGRFKTLV
-74 FEMKPAKSPM
+74 FEMKRAKSPM

-96 VVIKTYEEKNE
+96 VVIKAWEEKNE
-107 DLECDVLIDCVVGS
+107 DLECNVLIDCVVGS
-121 AFKGELEPFLD
+121 AFKGELEPFLN

-150 GIDSKGRVDKGA
+150 GIDSKGRVDKRA
-162 FKADTTISMGAIKSC
+162 FRADTTISMGAIKSC

-197 FNRVYE
+197 FNPIYE

-257 GVVSIQALEGEITS
+257 GVVSVQALECEITS
-271 SNKPLELVFCENFPN
+271 NNKPLELVFCENFPKK
-286 FLSAFALGMGLES
+286 LSAFALGMGLENI
-299 FPKDFNKWLELAPC
+299 PKDFNKWLELAPC
-313 VLDAGVFYHKEVL
+313 VLDAGVFYHKEIL
-326 QALEKEVVLTP
+326 QALEKEVILTP

-392 TFINTLGSVA
+392 VFINILGSVA

-413 GLILSLLSQNY
+413 GLIVSLLSQNY

-459 KRLQKDKNG
+459 KRL
-468 SFKALAAIAKH
+468 

>member
-1 MYEKVNAL
+1 MLSVYEKVNAL
-9 DKRAIEELFL
+9 DKRAIEEWLL

-63 RRLAGRFKTLV
+63 RRLIGRFRVLV
-74 FEMKPAKSPM
+74 FEMKLAKSPM
-84 CQLQKERAKKVG
+84 CQLQQERAKKVG
-96 VVIKTYEEKNE
+96 VAIKTWEEKNE
-107 DLECDVLIDCVVGS
+107 DLECDVLVDCVVGS

-150 GIDSKGRVDKGA
+150 GIDSKGRVDKRA
-162 FKADTTISMGAIKSC
+162 FKADLTISMGTIKSC

-197 FNRVYE
+197 FNPIYE

-222 KKNAH
+222 RKNAH

-257 GVVSIQALEGEITS
+257 GVVSVQALECEITS
-271 SNKPLELVFCENFPN
+271 NNKPLELVFCENFPKK
-286 FLSAFALGMGLES
+286 LSAFALGMGLENI
-299 FPKDFNKWLELAPC
+299 PKDFKKWLELAPC
-313 VLDAGVFYHKEVL
+313 VLDAGIFYHKEVL

-337 HPKEFLSLLKLVGI
+337 HPKEFLSLLKSVGI
-351 NISMLELLDN
+351 NISMLELLNN

-392 TFINTLGSVA
+392 VFINNLGSVA

-459 KRLQKDKNG
+459 KRL
-468 SFKALAAIAKH
+468 

>member
-1 MYEKVNAL
+1 MLSVYEKVNAL
-9 DKRAIEELFL
+9 DKRALEEFNL

-84 CQLQKERAKKVG
+84 CQLQKKRAKKVG
-96 VVIKTYEEKNE
+96 VVIKAWEEKNE

-121 AFKGELEPFLD
+121 NFKGELEPFLN
-132 FESLSQKARF
+132 FESLSQKACF

-150 GIDSKGRVDKGA
+150 GINSKGRVDKRA
-162 FKADTTISMGAIKSC
+162 FKAHMTISMGAIKSC

-182 AKDYVGELKVGHLGV
+182 AKDYIGELKVGHLGV
-197 FNRVYE
+197 FNQIYE

-227 KGDYGHAHVLLGK
+227 KGDYGHAHILLGK

-257 GVVSIQALEGEITS
+257 GVVSVQALECEITS
-271 SNKPLELVFCENFPN
+271 NNKPLELVFCENFPDS
-286 FLSAFALGMGLES
+286 LSAFALGMGLEN

-337 HPKEFLSLLKLVGI
+337 HPKEFLSLLELVGI

-392 TFINTLGSVA
+392 IFINILGSVA

-424 TPLDAAI
+424 TPLDATI
-431 NASLAHALAG
+431 NASLAHAIAS

-459 KRLQKDKNG
+459 KRL
-468 SFKALAAIAKH
+468 

>member
-1 MYEKVNAL
+1 MLSVYEKVKAL
-9 DKRAIEELFL
+9 DKRALEKFNL

-27 AAMALERAVLQNASL
+27 AAMALEKAVLQNASL

-63 RRLAGRFKTLV
+63 RRLVGCFKTLV

-96 VVIKTYEEKNE
+96 VVIKAWEEKNE
-107 DLECDVLIDCVVGS
+107 YLECDVLIDCVVGS
-121 AFKGELEPFLD
+121 NFKGELEPFLN

-162 FKADTTISMGAIKSC
+162 FKADMTISMGAIKSC

-182 AKDYVGELKVGHLGV
+182 AKDYIGELKVGHLGV
-197 FNRVYE
+197 FNQIYE

-227 KGDYGHAHVLLGK
+227 KGDYGHAHILLGK

-246 LSALSALSFGS
+246 LSALSALNFGS
-257 GVVSIQALEGEITS
+257 GVVSVQALECEITS

-286 FLSAFALGMGLES
+286 PLSAFALGMGLEG

-386 IAHQGR
+386 IAHQGQV
-392 TFINTLGSVA
+392 FINILGSVA

-431 NASLAHALAG
+431 NASLAHAIAS

-454 LIEKI
+454 LIETI
-459 KRLQKDKNG
+459 KRL
-468 SFKALAAIAKH
+468 

>member
-1 MYEKVNAL
+1 MLSVYEKVNAL
-9 DKRAIEELFL
+9 DKRAIEEWLL

-63 RRLAGRFKTLV
+63 RRLIGRFRVLV
-74 FEMKPAKSPM
+74 FEMKLAKSPM

-96 VVIKTYEEKNE
+96 VVIKTWEEKNE
-107 DLECDVLIDCVVGS
+107 DLECDVLVDCVVGS

-162 FKADTTISMGAIKSC
+162 FKADTTISMGTIKSC

-197 FNRVYE
+197 FNQVYE

-222 KKNAH
+222 RKNAH

-257 GVVSIQALEGEITS
+257 GVVSVQALECEITS
-271 SNKPLELVFCENFPN
+271 NNKPLELVFCENFPKK
-286 FLSAFALGMGLES
+286 LSAFALGMGLENI
-299 FPKDFNKWLELAPC
+299 PKDFKKWLELAPC

-326 QALEKEVVLTP
+326 QALEKEVILTP

-413 GLILSLLSQNY
+413 GLIVSLLSQNY

-459 KRLQKDKNG
+459 KRLKG
-468 SFKALAAIAKH
+468 

>member
-1 MYEKVNAL
+1 MLSVYEKVNAL
-9 DKRAIEELFL
+9 DKRAIEEWLL

-63 RRLAGRFKTLV
+63 RRLMGRFKTLV
-74 FEMKPAKSPM
+74 FEMKLAKSPM

-96 VVIKTYEEKNE
+96 VVIKAWEDNHK

-150 GIDSKGRVDKGA
+150 GIDSKGRVDKRA
-162 FKADTTISMGAIKSC
+162 FKADLTISMGAIKSC

-197 FNRVYE
+197 FNQIYE

-222 KKNAH
+222 RKNAH

-246 LSALSALSFGS
+246 LSALSTLSFGS
-257 GVVSIQALEGEITS
+257 GVVSVQALECEITS
-271 SNKPLELVFCENFPN
+271 NNKPLELVFCENFPKK
-286 FLSAFALGMGLES
+286 LSAFALGMGLENI
-299 FPKDFNKWLELAPC
+299 PKDFEKWLGLAPC
-313 VLDAGVFYHKEVL
+313 VLDAGVFYHKEIL
-326 QALEKEVVLTP
+326 QALEKEAVLTP

-392 TFINTLGSVA
+392 IFINILGSVA

-413 GLILSLLSQNY
+413 GLIVSLLSQNY

-459 KRLQKDKNG
+459 KL
-468 SFKALAAIAKH
+468 L

>member
-1 MYEKVNAL
+1 MLSVYEKGNAL
-9 DKRAIEELFL
+9 DKRALEEWLL
-19 SEDILMEN
+19 SEDVLMEN
-27 AAMALERAVLQNASL
+27 AAMALEKAVLQNASL

-63 RRLAGRFKTLV
+63 RRLMGRFKTLV
-74 FEMKPAKSPM
+74 FEMKLAKSPM

-96 VVIKTYEEKNE
+96 VVIKTWEDNHK

-132 FESLSQKARF
+132 FENLSQKARF

-150 GIDSKGRVDKGA
+150 GIDSKGRVDKRA

-197 FNRVYE
+197 FNQVYE
-203 IPTDTFLLEKSDL
+203 IPTETFLLEKSDL

-222 KKNAH
+222 RKNAH
-227 KGDYGHAHVLLGK
+227 KGDYGHVHVLLGK

-257 GVVSIQALEGEITS
+257 GVVSVQALECEITS
-271 SNKPLELVFCENFPN
+271 NNKPLELVFCENFPKK
-286 FLSAFALGMGLES
+286 LSAFALGMGLEGL
-299 FPKDFNKWLELAPC
+299 PKDFKKWLGLAPC
-313 VLDAGVFYHKEVL
+313 VLDAGVFYHKEAL

-337 HPKEFLSLLKLVGI
+337 HPKEFLSLLKSVGI

-392 TFINTLGSVA
+392 VFINNLGSVA

-413 GLILSLLSQNY
+413 GLIVSLLSQNY

-441 LEFKNN
+441 LESKNN

-459 KRLQKDKNG
+459 KRL
-468 SFKALAAIAKH
+468 